1 MSVEVR
7 VPTALRGFTGGAATL
22 VSDGGTVGDVLGE
35 LASKYSG
42 LKRHLFTDD
51 GKVRNF
57 VSVYLNDEDVRYLQR
72 EATPVKSGD
81 VLSIVPSIAGGSP
94 GAVAYPSLSRLRG
107 GPGSGEAGGAAPS
120 ARSLSKEQ
128 MRRYSRHLILPEV
141 GMAGQRKLL
150 DSKVLIVGAG
160 GLGSPVSLYL
170 AAAGVGTLGLVDF
183 DVVDTSNLQ
192 RQVLYGT
199 KDVGVPKLE
208 AAERRLKDLNPD
220 VKIVT
225 HAAPLTSQNA
235 LDLVSR
241 YDVVVDGTDNFP
253 TRYLVNDAAVLL
265 RKPNVYG
272 SIYRFEG
279 QVSVFDARVG
289 PCYRCIY
296 QEPPPP
302 GLVPS
307 CAEGGVL
314 GVLPGIVG
322 SLQALETIKVLLGRG
337 DSLVGRLV
345 LFDALAMRFRELKV
359 RKNPDCVLCGPNA
372 TQKGLIDYEQ
382 FCGIT
387 GEAEAPT
394 GHEIEPEELKAKLDR
409 GEPVTLLDVREA
421 GEFEI
426 ARLRGAKLIPRAQLP
441 ERLGELSTA
450 DDLVV
455 YCKMG
460 GRSAQAT
467 KLLLDMGF
475 QKVRNLK
482 GGIDAWSERIDPS
495 MPRY

>member
-7 VPTALRGFTGGAATL
+7 VPSALRNWTGGESSVT
-22 VSDGGTVGDVLGE
+22 SDKATVGEVLGD
-35 LASKYSG
+35 LASRYGG
-42 LKRHLFTDD
+42 LKRHLFSED
-51 GKVRNF
+51 GKIRNF

-72 EATPVKSGD
+72 EATPVKNGD

-107 GPGSGEAGGAAPS
+107 TPGGNGGGS
-120 ARSLSKEQ
+120 ARSLSPEQ
-128 MRRYSRHLILPEV
+128 MKRYSRHLILPEV
-141 GMAGQRKLL
+141 GLSGQRRLL
-150 DSKVLIVGAG
+150 DSKVLVVGAG
-160 GLGSPVSLYL
+160 GLGSPLALYL
-170 AAAGVGTLGLVDF
+170 AAAGVGTLGIVDF

-208 AAERRLKDLNPD
+208 AAERRLRDLNPD
-220 VKIVT
+220 VRVVP
-225 HAAPLTSQNA
+225 HEGRLTSQNA

-265 RKPNVYG
+265 KKPNVYG

-279 QVSVFDARVG
+279 QVSVFDSRVG
-289 PCYRCIY
+289 PCYRCLY
-296 QEPPPP
+296 AEPPPP

-322 SLQALETIKVLLGRG
+322 SLQAVETIKVLLGRG
-337 DSLVGRLV
+337 DTLVGRLV
-345 LFDALAMRFRELKV
+345 LFDAMAMRFRELKV
-359 RKNPDCVLCGPNA
+359 RKNPDCVLCGPKA

-382 FCGIT
+382 FCGI
-387 GEAEAPT
+387 GSEDEPAEVP
-394 GHEIEPEELKAKLDR
+394 GHEIEPEELKARLDR
-409 GEPVTLLDVREA
+409 GEALTLLDVREP

-426 ARLRGAKLIPRAQLP
+426 AHLQGARLIPRATLA

-450 DDLVV
+450 DEVVV

-482 GGIDAWSERIDPS
+482 GGIDAWSERVDPS
-495 MPRY
+495 LPRY